1 MAAPEPDVKIL
12 FVRVPGGEVPPVPAL
27 APKVGPLKLVKP
39 SSQLSVDVDAHH
51 HAPLARYTF
60 PPWYGLHTQ

>member
-27 APKVGPLKLVKP
+27 APKVGPLKLVTAP
-39 SSQLSVDVDAHH
+39 SSI
-51 HAPLARYTF
+51 ARDC
-60 PPWYGLHTQ
+60 